1 MNNIARTGPRWTS
14 WAFAVGAMAAAAAF
28 LLTHALHG
36 ASQDGT
42 LPPAAVAG
50 EGRMG
55 TQAPDFQLSA
65 LDGQRVRL
73 SDLRGHVVLVNFW
86 ATWCAPCRVEMPWL
100 AEFDARYRTLGLTV
114 LGVSVDDGGRERVA
128 AFVRERRVSYPIL
141 LKDDDIE
148 RRYGGVR
155 FLPQTFFIGRDGKI
169 IRRVYGIRTRAD
181 FEADIR
187 SALGLDSPQA

>member
-1 MNNIARTGPRWTS
+1 MA
-14 WAFAVGAMAAAAAF
+14 AAAAAF
-28 LLTHALHG
+28 LLTYALHG
-36 ASQDGT
+36 ASLDGT

-50 EGRMG
+50 DGWVG

-65 LDGQRVRL
+65 LDGRSVRL

-148 RRYGGVR
+148 LRYGGVR
-155 FLPQTFFIGRDGKI
+155 FLPQTFFVGRDGKI

-187 SALGLDSPQA
+187 SALGLQSPQA